1 MEKTIS
7 FKGAE
12 KTYSVQFRIED
23 INGNGKEY
31 IAFTGT
37 CANESGQITIDPNP
51 NSHWQKDLVWLWDTF
66 HLKSRE
72 WFEKLTEEDID
83 KLLKEAKMSF
93 GNVNF
98 DHICEM
104 IMGVMSHI
112 KEEDNRRRLNENI
125 EARVAVGEDM
135 DYKKIALLQ
144 LLEESFDAMVDIEQ
158 DSYDEDEYTLNGKTY
173 KIYTDDEADIA
184 HDEYL
189 ENYIDDCLNIP
200 EHMMNYFDREG
211 WKADNG
217 DRGQDLAS
225 YDGYEHF
232 ESTMGGDYYLY
243 RV

>member
-12 KTYSVQFRIED
+12 KTYSVKFEIED
-23 INGNGKEY
+23 INGKGKEY

-72 WFEKLTEEDID
+72 WFEKFTEEDID
-83 KLLKEAKMSF
+83 KLLKEAKMPF

-125 EARVAVGEDM
+125 EARVAAGEDI

-144 LLEESFDAMVDIEQ
+144 LLEESSDAMVDIEQ
-158 DSYDEDEYTLNGKTY
+158 DSYDEDEYTLNGETY
-173 KIYTDDEADIA
+173 KIYTDDEADQA

-189 ENYIDDCLNIP
+189 ENYIDECLNIP
-200 EHMMNYFDREG
+200 EHMIYYFDREG
-211 WKADNG
+211 WKADSG
-217 DRGQDLAS
+217 DRGQDLAC